1 MHQMLEQAE
10 WMNLHDSLFTSD
22 SIGLSLVRYYD
33 HWWHSTALR
42 LRAYYMLGCAYRDM
56 GDKTIALHYF
66 ETAVQKADTLDSDCD
81 YATLSRVFGEM
92 GAIYGEQSQSYEHLH
107 AYQEQSRLALKAG
120 DTLLSISALGHTI
133 GSYSVLGD
141 TATMMQ
147 VANKVRRFYLQ
158 KGDRKQAAR
167 VYYTPIYTYACNGDY
182 EWVRRL
188 LDTYER
194 ESGLFDEQGNIQ
206 AGNELYYYSKGL
218 LYKGTNW
225 IDSAEY
231 YFRRLLSS
239 DYSMEA
245 SKSLLSIYEAQ
256 GNSDSIEK
264 YARIYQQ
271 EKAKRAIRNRMD
283 IQSVLLSESK
293 YEQTQSQHQA
303 NQKAREAWMAWRLV
317 LTIGVAFVLILFFF
331 FYIYNKVRNR
341 ARKKDEALQ
350 LTADKLQKAEVEIGN
365 WNMAL
370 REEQLRGEE
379 IVKLF
384 EAMARKE
391 YNGKR
396 PTKREWSQLSGTFKR
411 HMPHIWSQFVI
422 RKLSD
427 QERLVA
433 ILAFLDIPSSGI
445 ATLLDI
451 SPQAVGNAKSGAN
464 QKLSGQRSASTL
476 LITLRKV
483 SQPASKG

>member
-1 MHQMLEQAE
+1 
-10 WMNLHDSLFTSD
+10 
-22 SIGLSLVRYYD
+22 
-33 HWWHSTALR
+33 
-42 LRAYYMLGCAYRDM
+42 
-56 GDKTIALHYF
+56 
-66 ETAVQKADTLDSDCD
+66 
-81 YATLSRVFGEM
+81 
-92 GAIYGEQSQSYEHLH
+92 
-107 AYQEQSRLALKAG
+107 
-120 DTLLSISALGHTI
+120 
-133 GSYSVLGD
+133 
-141 TATMMQ
+141 
-147 VANKVRRFYLQ
+147 
-158 KGDRKQAAR
+158 
-167 VYYTPIYTYACNGDY
+167 
-182 EWVRRL
+182 
-188 LDTYER
+188 
-194 ESGLFDEQGNIQ
+194 
-206 AGNELYYYSKGL
+206 
-218 LYKGTNW
+218 
-225 IDSAEY
+225 
-231 YFRRLLSS
+231 
-239 DYSMEA
+239 
-245 SKSLLSIYEAQ
+245 
-256 GNSDSIEK
+256 
-264 YARIYQQ
+264 
-271 EKAKRAIRNRMD
+271 MD

-396 PTKREWSQLSGTFKR
+396 PTKREWGQLTSAFKR
-411 HMPHIWSQFVI
+411 HMPHVWSQFVSF
-422 RKLSD
+422 KLSE

-433 ILAFLDIPSSGI
+433 LLTLIDIPSGGI